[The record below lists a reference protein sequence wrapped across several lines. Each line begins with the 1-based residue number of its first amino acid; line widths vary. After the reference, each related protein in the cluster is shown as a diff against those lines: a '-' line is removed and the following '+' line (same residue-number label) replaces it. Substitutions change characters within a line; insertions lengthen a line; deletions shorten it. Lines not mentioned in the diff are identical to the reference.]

1 MILCR
6 HFTARDLYKL
16 GMVHR
21 VVQDGDLLSAVR
33 ELAEELLKLP
43 PKAATKTKHFV
54 DGVFIGPRLY

>member
-21 VVQDGDLLSAVR
+21 VVQDGDLPSAV
-33 ELAEELLKLP
+33 
-43 PKAATKTKHFV
+43 
-54 DGVFIGPRLY
+54 GS